1 VLGVGVDV
9 AFTTIARL
17 LFAFAL
23 CTFALIL
30 ADASHADPTAVAM
43 QAPINKI
50 FVFIEI
56 LRSSSFKKWPTVSV
70 HCAGL

>member
-1 VLGVGVDV
+1 
-9 AFTTIARL
+9 
-17 LFAFAL
+17 
-23 CTFALIL
+23 
-30 ADASHADPTAVAM
+30 VAM

-56 LRSSSFKKWPTVSV
+56 LRSSSFKKRPTVSV